1 MFVTVAVV
9 CFFLYAHSSSGVL
22 DMVLSSRSTT
32 ITWKPWMDL
41 LIFVTLSSID
51 ISPSTCTFGIMVYT
65 YFTSYCILSFL
76 FTTSFFSYQIFL
88 FYAWN
93 TSLDATIVIHYI
105 HIESR
110 HDWIYCATL
119 FCKLCR
125 TYMGICDDINSMNL
139 YVNLCSY
146 ICVVGNSKAPSDI
159 FKFQRIVDVYDSCD
173 TDCICF
179 VLSICSSSILLRVIL
194 VVSIIFH
201 NESNCSYIFACISS
215 FLITTLSN
223 ACYVT
228 SLTWSP
234 ILS

>member
-22 DMVLSSRSTT
+22 DMVLSSISMT

-41 LIFVTLSSID
+41 LIFVTLSSIE

-65 YFTSYCILSFL
+65 SFTSYCIVSFL
-76 FTTSFFSYQIFL
+76 FTTSSFSYHIFL

-105 HIESR
+105 HVESR
-110 HDWIYCATL
+110 YDWIYCATL

-125 TYMGICDDINSMNL
+125 TYMGIYDNINSMKL

-146 ICVVGNSKAPSDI
+146 ICVVGNSKDPSDI

-173 TDCICF
+173 TDFLFF
-179 VLSICSSSILLRVIL
+179 VLSICSSSIFLRVIL
-194 VVSIIFH
+194 VVSSIFH
-201 NESNCSYIFACISS
+201 NEANFSYIFACISS
-215 FLITTLSN
+215 FLITNFSN
-223 ACYVT
+223 ACSST